1 MPRYHYD
8 GQYRPQ
14 DRSSRRHNPR
24 MARAPL
30 RIRAAAVLKVV
41 HGFNAVKHIQN
52 LAKAAERHY
61 ICGIITYSI
70 ISAMFSLRCFIT
82 VLTATTAVSIPLTA
96 KVNLPCDNEN
106 ALLQKIVLPESFAK
120 DKVWNF
126 SECEIIGDPVE
137 GTF

>member
-1 MPRYHYD
+1 
-8 GQYRPQ
+8 
-14 DRSSRRHNPR
+14 
-24 MARAPL
+24 
-30 RIRAAAVLKVV
+30 
-41 HGFNAVKHIQN
+41 
-52 LAKAAERHY
+52 
-61 ICGIITYSI
+61 
-70 ISAMFSLRCFIT
+70 MFSLRNFIT
-82 VLTATTAVSIPLTA
+82 FFAAAAVVSIPLTA